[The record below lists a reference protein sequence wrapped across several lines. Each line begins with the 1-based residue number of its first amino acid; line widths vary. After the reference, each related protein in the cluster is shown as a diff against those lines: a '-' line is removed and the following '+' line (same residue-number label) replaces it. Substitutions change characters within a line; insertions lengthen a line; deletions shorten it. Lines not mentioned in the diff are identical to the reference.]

1 MDVDDYFY
9 DNGYLEQNCVA
20 HSNEPVRFYCKDD
33 MSPLCAVCVTDH
45 ATHDFMVADYRAV
58 NVVKQKL
65 IDLLSNLDF
74 KTLEYKTVAR

>member
-1 MDVDDYFY
+1 
-9 DNGYLEQNCVA
+9 
-20 HSNEPVRFYCKDD
+20 

-45 ATHDFMVADYRAV
+45 ATHDFIVSDYRAV